1 MILHTPSKDILWF
14 KLKKKKIISKETIFK
29 VVESAHCI
37 FLSRSD
43 VPKCIFRT
51 ILHGK
56 MCRKWALL
64 IPFFAVNPYFKT
76 RSTFI
81 ALSRCAKKEANSEST
96 VARIRIF
103 YDTSQFSWKNML
115 GRMMPSCI
123 ELQIRVK
130 PEFNSWASGKNS
142 LKTI

>member
-14 KLKKKKIISKETIFK
+14 KLKKENYFQRNYFQRSRFYLLLFSKFLNAFFGQFCTEK
-29 VVESAHCI
+29 CVENGRYLYH
-37 FLSRSD
+37 
-43 VPKCIFRT
+43 
-51 ILHGK
+51 
-56 MCRKWALL
+56 
-64 IPFFAVNPYFKT
+64 FFAVNPYFKT

-115 GRMMPSCI
+115 GRMMPGCI

-130 PEFNSWASGKNS
+130 PEFNSWASDRNS